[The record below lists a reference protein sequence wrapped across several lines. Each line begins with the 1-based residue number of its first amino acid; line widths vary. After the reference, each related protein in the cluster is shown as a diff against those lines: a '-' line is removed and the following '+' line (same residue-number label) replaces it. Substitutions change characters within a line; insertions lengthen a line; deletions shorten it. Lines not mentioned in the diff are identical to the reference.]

1 MKLENAFEVQAA
13 PDVVWAYLLDVEKVI
28 PCMPGAELT
37 EVVDETTWKGK
48 VRIALGPVSLAYNGT
63 VDVEER
69 DDASRTMKM
78 HAKGTEASG
87 KGMASATVTS
97 VVSESGSGSRV
108 EIVTDLTITGP
119 AAQFGRG
126 MVADVSQRFTD
137 EFAQCLG
144 QVLAQPSGDDIAGE
158 GAQGSGGGES
168 AAARPAPAAKPIS
181 GIRLGIWALWRAFVR
196 FLKRIWRLLTG
207 RGGGD

>member
-1 MKLENAFEVQAA
+1 MKLENSFQVPA
-13 PDVVWAYLLDVEKVI
+13 PPDAVWTYLNDVEKVI

-48 VRIALGPVSLAYNGT
+48 VRMTLGPVSLAYAGT
-63 VDVEER
+63 VHVEER

-78 HAKGTEASG
+78 RAKGTEASG

-97 VVSESGSGSRV
+97 VVTGSDGGSRV
-108 EIVTDLTITGP
+108 EIVTDLMITGA

-137 EFAQCLG
+137 EFAACLS
-144 QVLAQPSGDDIAGE
+144 QRMAAPEGE
-158 GAQGSGGGES
+158 GAEGE
-168 AAARPAPAAKPIS
+168 AGAAPAAKPIS
-181 GIRLGIWALWRAFVR
+181 GIRLGLWALWRAIVR
-196 FLKRIWRLLTG
+196 FFRRIWNALTG
-207 RGGGD
+207 GGGEG